1 MQDIDSILELL
12 NDRQREAVISPPG
25 PLLVTAGAGSGKTSV
40 LIHRIAWLI
49 AQYGI
54 SPNRII
60 AVTFTNKAAREMKER
75 IQALI
80 GDSPLQPQIGT
91 FHGLC
96 NQFLRRRHEEA
107 GLDRDFEI
115 MDQAD
120 QLALIKSIL
129 KDEKEKNGGLRLQVK
144 DKVAQQRINRWKEE
158 KLRAGQLD
166 LTRAN
171 YRDLE
176 SAEVY
181 KLYEKKCEDNGVLDF
196 TELILRTL
204 EVMKR
209 NQMVRERIQD
219 FYQHLLVDEF
229 QDTNPLQFDWIKLF
243 AGQHC
248 NVTAV
253 GDEDQS
259 IYSWRGAL
267 AEHMMQFKHTFP
279 KTKVIRLEQNYR
291 CTQPILNAANAVI
304 KNNSNRF
311 EKTLWTDRKGGNP
324 IKLFEATSAE
334 AEARYVV
341 DNIKRLK
348 NAGLRMTDFA
358 VLYRTNAQSR
368 VFEEVFTYERL
379 PFRLYGG
386 LRFYARKEVKE
397 TLAYL
402 RLLINPNSND
412 AFSRVINMPPR
423 GIGPAAQQKV
433 ADRAFA
439 NNSSLWYA
447 AVELATDTDGSKKL
461 SSALSQFVNLIYSL
475 QTEIEDKGISI
486 SQVIEAVIVRSK
498 LKEHYQAESTRLE
511 HDRVENLE
519 EMVNAGA
526 KFEENHAFDNLRQ
539 AITAYLDSVTLDA
552 GDTHE
557 NELADCV
564 QIMTL
569 HLAKGLEFPVVFL
582 SGLDEMLLPHY
593 LSVMQDSEYR
603 SADYTALE
611 EERRLFYVGM
621 TRAKQ
626 ELHLTRSN
634 SRMLHGKTQRFRR
647 SRFLDEIPDGLIK
660 RKIDKRIN
668 FKPPRVKIDDDLDI
682 KIGSTVSHV
691 KFGYGTVAKI
701 EKDPND
707 IYVTV
712 NFYDCGEKTL
722 IHAQANLKPA
732 D

>member
-49 AQYGI
+49 THYGL

-96 NQFLRRRHEEA
+96 NRFLRRRYEEA

-129 KDEKEKNGGLRLQVK
+129 KDEKEKNGYLKLQIK
-144 DKVAQQRINRWKEE
+144 DKEAQQRINRWKEE

-171 YRDLE
+171 YRDLV

-181 KLYEKKCEDNGVLDF
+181 KLYEKKCEDNGVIDF

-204 EVMKR
+204 EVMKH
-209 NQMVRERIQD
+209 NQMVRDRIQNY
-219 FYQHLLVDEF
+219 YQHLLVDEF

-243 AGQHC
+243 AGKHC

-279 KTKVIRLEQNYR
+279 NAKVIRLEQNYR

-324 IKLFEATSAE
+324 IKLFEAASAE

-348 NAGLRMTDFA
+348 NTGLRMTDFA

-368 VFEEVFTYERL
+368 VFEEVFTHERL

-397 TLAYL
+397 ALAYL
-402 RLLINPNSND
+402 RLLINPNSDD
-412 AFSRVINMPPR
+412 AFSRAINMPPR
-423 GIGPAAQQKV
+423 GIGSAAQQKV
-433 ADRAFA
+433 ADRALA

-447 AVELATDTDGSKKL
+447 AIELSSDKKVPKRL
-461 SSALSQFVNLIYSL
+461 SSALNQFVNLIHSL
-475 QTEIEDKGISI
+475 QSKLEDKDMSL
-486 SQVIEAVIVRSK
+486 SQVIEAVIVDSM
-498 LKEHYQAESTRLE
+498 LKIHYQAESTRLE
-511 HDRVENLE
+511 HDRVDNLE
-519 EMVNAGA
+519 EMVNAGSQ
-526 KFEENHAFDNLRQ
+526 FEASQSFGNLRQ

-552 GDTHE
+552 GDTHD
-557 NELADCV
+557 NEIADCV

-593 LSVMQDSEYR
+593 LSVIQDSEYR

-611 EERRLFYVGM
+611 EERRLCYVGM

-634 SRMLHGKTQRFRR
+634 SRMLHGKTQRFKR
-647 SRFLDEIPDGLIK
+647 SRFLDEIPEDLIK
-660 RKIDKRIN
+660 RKIERRFS
-668 FKPPRVKIDDDLDI
+668 FKPPSVKIDDDLDI
-682 KIGSTVSHV
+682 KIGNTVSHV

-701 EKDPND
+701 EKDPSD
-707 IYVTV
+707 FIVTI
-712 NFYDCGEKTL
+712 NFFDCGEKMVL
-722 IHAQANLKPA
+722 HSHANLKVV